1 MPKTHHLAAPE
12 LGAVEIH
19 GMTRSAFLL
28 RAALG
33 AGSIA
38 GAGAV
43 APFVRSA
50 LAQDPGGDVDILNF
64 ALTLE
69 YLEAEFYARSTRRT
83 VGLSDEF
90 ASLARTFGDH
100 ELQHVDALRATIEAL
115 GGTATPRP
123 AFEFPLRDEA
133 DFRKLAVT
141 LEDTG
146 LSAYNGA
153 ATSIESREVLAAAGG
168 IAQVEARHA
177 AALRL
182 KTGEPPAPYAFDKTL
197 SRQEVEDRIAALVLG
212 A

>member
-1 MPKTHHLAAPE
+1 MPKNEHLAAPE
-12 LGAVEIH
+12 LAAVEIH

-33 AGSIA
+33 AGAVS
-38 GAGAV
+38 GAAAV
-43 APFVRSA
+43 TPFVRSA
-50 LAQDPGGDVDILNF
+50 LAQDPGGDVEILNF

-69 YLEAEFYARSTRRT
+69 YLEAEFYARSQRRT
-83 VGLSDEF
+83 IGLSDDL
-90 ASLARTFGDH
+90 ASLSRTFGEH

-115 GGTATPRP
+115 GGRPTSRP
-123 AFEFPLRDEA
+123 AFEFPLANEE
-133 DFRKLAVT
+133 DFRELAVT

-153 ATSIESREVLAAAGG
+153 APSIDSREVLAAAGG

-177 AALRL
+177 AGLRL
-182 KTGEPPAPYAFDKTL
+182 KTGQEPAPYAFDKTL
-197 SRQEVEDRIAALVLG
+197 SRDQIEDRISKLIMG

>member
-1 MPKTHHLAAPE
+1 MPKPTPMAAPE
-12 LGAVEIH
+12 LAVVRVH
-19 GMTRSAFLL
+19 GMTRGAFLL

-33 AGSIA
+33 AGALSGTA
-38 GAGAV
+38 AV
-43 APFVRSA
+43 TPFVQRA
-50 LAQDPGGDVDILNF
+50 LAQDTGGDVEILNF

-69 YLEAEFYARSTRRT
+69 YLEAEFYRRARLPEI
-83 VGLSDEF
+83 GLSAELS
-90 ASLARTFGDH
+90 SLAQTFGDH
-100 ELQHVDALRATIEAL
+100 ERQHVDALRATIEAL
-115 GGTATPRP
+115 GGSPTPRP
-123 AFEFPLRDEA
+123 AFEFPMRSEA

-168 IAQVEARHA
+168 IAAVEARHA

-182 KTGEPPAPYAFDKTL
+182 KTGQEPSPYAFDKTL
-197 SRQEVEDRIAALVLG
+197 TRDEVEDRISALVQG